1 MANSICKRCKFYDRC
16 DEDNLMRSYV
26 TSADKDGCPHYG
38 MLSAFDDV
46 EEKQNQMWAEQAEKE
61 KQRRQERFKERI
73 GRELDKVNRAI
84 DYIDEYLDKLAVQQ
98 GISKF
103 PTDNMHPMMY
113 GVGYMTWEQIRSQI
127 EPFDSDAIVNYND
140 FIERNEDLDHGYK
153 KRDPREPYNLCI
165 KKIDEILKAYR
176 DYGLTGPG
184 AQREEIHKQAVEW
197 KQFIDK
203 KAAEEKAKK
212 EEEERQRREKEE
224 EERKRKAEERA
235 RKAEQERQKEQKR
248 QELREI
254 HKQKNKKFWII
265 WGVVAVFVLLIGS
278 LLPTI
283 MALGFLGLIAAVA
296 IHYYLQKKELDSI
309 K

>member
-26 TSADKDGCPHYG
+26 TSADKDGCSHYR

-46 EEKQNQMWAEQAEKE
+46 EERQNQMWAEQAEKE

-176 DYGLTGPG
+176 DFGLTGPG
-184 AQREEIHKQAVEW
+184 AQNEEIRKQAEQWQKV
-197 KQFIDK
+197 IDEK
-203 KAAEEKAKK
+203 KAEERRKAEEERKKKEEEKRKIEEEKAKK
-212 EEEERQRREKEE
+212 EEERQKRIAAF
-224 EERKRKAEERA
+224 RKRGWV
-235 RKAEQERQKEQKR
+235 
-248 QELREI
+248 
-254 HKQKNKKFWII
+254 FWIVWI
-265 WGVVAVFVLLIGS
+265 IVALFVLLIGS
-278 LLPTI
+278 IFTSI
-283 MALGFLGLIAAVA
+283 MVWGILGLGIAVWVRY
-296 IHYYLQKKELDSI
+296 HKYRKLKNE
-309 K
+309 